1 MMGDSD
7 LLAPEVWTA
16 QHPTRGAIKLT
27 IATPEHLRTIDA
39 GWPEIITDDK
49 DEDGKDRDKDKSG
62 SKDVDKGVGE
72 DVEKDKDAPKDKE
85 EEKRQSQVKVA
96 QAFAKSDREFKTSMA
111 RRIKWLTKWGRLGCK
126 AGSFLERWEAS
137 PSKGLLLEIEDEP
150 YARLEKL
157 SKYVVPAEKPLKPGE
172 YTNSRSSRDKP
183 RVQVDVNP
191 LGEIMSAFYKEDK
204 ETVLALE
211 PPEDSRSA
219 RRFTEM
225 QESPWKGFLY
235 PMIAGTSKA
244 GWAIFVFIVLPLL
257 GRIVDWLLGLLPDF
271 NIPWPS
277 IPLPHIPW
285 PSIPLPHIPWPHISW
300 PHIPW
305 PDWNLPS
312 IPLPDWV
319 VFLIDHPRM
328 WVPIVIGLVVGVTAW
343 RNHRKSE
350 RAKKNAKRNFA
361 ADQADNTS
369 PNDMGPDNTTPNSTS
384 KERDVAV
391 ENDEPNSQPL
401 DSSENPE

>member
-1 MMGDSD
+1 M
-7 LLAPEVWTA
+7 
-16 QHPTRGAIKLT
+16 
-27 IATPEHLRTIDA
+27 
-39 GWPEIITDDK
+39 
-49 DEDGKDRDKDKSG
+49 
-62 SKDVDKGVGE
+62 
-72 DVEKDKDAPKDKE
+72 
-85 EEKRQSQVKVA
+85 
-96 QAFAKSDREFKTSMA
+96 
-111 RRIKWLTKWGRLGCK
+111 
-126 AGSFLERWEAS
+126 
-137 PSKGLLLEIEDEP
+137 
-150 YARLEKL
+150 
-157 SKYVVPAEKPLKPGE
+157 
-172 YTNSRSSRDKP
+172 
-183 RVQVDVNP
+183 NP

-225 QESPWKGFLY
+225 QESPWKGFFY

-285 PSIPLPHIPWPHISW
+285 PSISLPHIPWPHISW

-305 PDWNLPS
+305 PHWNLPS
-312 IPLPDWV
+312 LPLPHITLPDWV

-350 RAKKNAKRNFA
+350 RVKATKRNFA
-361 ADQADNTS
+361 ADQL
-369 PNDMGPDNTTPNSTS
+369 GNTTPNTTTPVKTS
-384 KERDVAV
+384 EERDVAGE
-391 ENDEPNSQPL
+391 ENELSSQPL
-401 DSSENPE
+401 DSAENPE

>member
-1 MMGDSD
+1 MTGDLD

-27 IATPEHLRTIDA
+27 IATPDYLRTIDA

-49 DEDGKDRDKDKSG
+49 DDGKEKDAKGKGG

-111 RRIKWLTKWGRLGCK
+111 RRIKWLTKWGRLGRK

-137 PSKGLLLEIEDEP
+137 PSKGLLLEIDDEP

-157 SKYVVPAEKPLKPGE
+157 SKYVLPAEKPLRPGE
-172 YTNSRSSRDKP
+172 YTNSRSPRDKP

-285 PSIPLPHIPWPHISW
+285 PHISW

-305 PDWNLPS
+305 PHWNLPS
-312 IPLPDWV
+312 LPLPHITLPDWV

-350 RAKKNAKRNFA
+350 RAKNTKHNFA
-361 ADQADNTS
+361 AAQPDNTS
-369 PNDMGPDNTTPNSTS
+369 SDNTTPVKKS
-384 KERDVAV
+384 KGSDVAV
-391 ENDEPNSQPL
+391 ENDEPSSQPL